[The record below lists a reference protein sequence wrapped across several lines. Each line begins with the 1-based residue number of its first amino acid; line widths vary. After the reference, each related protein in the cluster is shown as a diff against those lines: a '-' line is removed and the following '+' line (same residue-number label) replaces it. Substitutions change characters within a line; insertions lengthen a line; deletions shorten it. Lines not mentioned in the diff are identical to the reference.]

1 MAASSCARSTS
12 KPLTSTSVQ
21 KTHKMQRNTY
31 LVFDIGLAA
40 AIGSARSINDVDSVG
55 NVGEQGILPRVA
67 LGLLV
72 LELDGPTGLFVPLLP
87 GLVEGTR
94 PVVVVLHAKV
104 ANDGQPLDGL
114 EGPFHPLRLGT
125 ILGTVGAAI
134 AICIRLEAG
143 ADVEVAVVG
152 PMIFCQRK
160 ECLLIGIY

>member
-1 MAASSCARSTS
+1 MAISSCARSTS
-12 KPLTSTSVQ
+12 KPLDFMG
-21 KTHKMQRNTY
+21 HKDAQDDAQQRNTY

-55 NVGEQGILPRVA
+55 DVGEQGILPRVT

-72 LELDGPTGLFVPLLP
+72 LELDGPFRLCIPLLP

-104 ANDGQPLDGL
+104 ANDGQPQDGL

-125 ILGTVGAAI
+125 ILGTIGAAI
-134 AICIRLEAG
+134 CVRLEAG

-160 ECLLIGIY
+160 ERLLIGI